1 MTLDSP
7 MDSNPKKSLP
17 YSTAWQ
23 FMPGLLIVLMGTIF
37 FFCFDLKAEIPHLI
51 TGWVITT
58 PIFAVPWVLLKMMPR
73 LHHPVVLLAL
83 SGLRLMVLPLLL
95 LLLKKSPNGPDPK
108 VLGWTLGL
116 YIISLIGMILLEMRE
131 PAKPGSS
138 IWK

>member
-37 FFCFDLKAEIPHLI
+37 FFCFDLQTEIPHLI

-58 PIFAVPWVLLKMMPR
+58 PIFAVPWVLLKIMPQ
-73 LHHPVVLLAL
+73 LHHPVVLLSL
-83 SGLRLMVLPLLL
+83 SGIRLTLLPLLL
-95 LLLKKSPNGPDPK
+95 LMVKKSLNGPDPQ
-108 VLGWTLGL
+108 VLGWTVGL
-116 YIISLIGMILLEMRE
+116 YILNLTGMVMLEAYE
-131 PAKPGSS
+131 PAKFGSS
-138 IWK
+138 IRK